1 METNIQQLK
10 SDIKQLSAQ
19 QKELKALR
27 KESFAGERTMSR
39 QQATSK
45 HQDNRYDLRLM
56 HAARAVLRG
65 RSLSEIE
72 QHNRP
77 GMIALPAYSKQ
88 IDKIIQRYV
97 PTWGTATP
105 VRAGQ

>member
-1 METNIQQLK
+1 MENIQQLK
-10 SDIKQLSAQ
+10 SDIKELSAQ
-19 QKELKALR
+19 QKGLKALR
-27 KESFAGERTMSR
+27 KESFTGERTMTR
-39 QQATSK
+39 DRAVRK
-45 HQDNRYDLRLM
+45 HLDNRYDLRLM
-56 HAARAVLRG
+56 HAARAILRG
-65 RSLSEIE
+65 RSISEIE

-77 GMIALPAYSKQ
+77 GIIALPAYIKQ